1 MLNKCL
7 IFTSDSCKDCF
18 ALKSNFTKLT
28 DEFPTLEFE
37 FIDVDQNPQLG
48 IDHQIY
54 TLPSIELYNDE
65 KLVAEF
71 KHGQN
76 KQFTHI
82 INFIKVHMELSRRK

>member
-7 IFTSDSCKDCF
+7 IFTSETCKDCF

-28 DEFPTLEFE
+28 EEFPMVKFE
-37 FIDVDQNPQLG
+37 FIDVDQNPRAR

-54 TLPSIELYNDE
+54 TLPSVELYDNNQ
-65 KLVAEF
+65 LIAEF

-76 KQFTHI
+76 KQYTHI
-82 INFIKVHMELSRRK
+82 LNFIKLHMELSRRK